1 MAESVPLKKSAI
13 IKECMVQSDHP
24 KEANGEK
31 NGWPVA
37 TPLFKYS
44 DILLLIWTRASGAL
58 KKNMLLLW
66 KSEASNR
73 SS

>member
-1 MAESVPLKKSAI
+1 
-13 IKECMVQSDHP
+13 MVQADHP

-31 NGWPVA
+31 NGRPVA

-58 KKNMLLLW
+58 KKNMLLL
-66 KSEASNR
+66 
-73 SS
+73 